1 MEGSNQTW
9 VYNPRSWSWAQKPQD
24 GTTTGE
30 TDNLERTWWRQW
42 PAGQSLSDM
51 DFHFL
56 PDKFNEWLKRGE
68 EDIMRSRTIDI
79 RSEWVNVWDC
89 GKEEQERAAPQVA
102 RSVVDHCTAHS
113 DIQQLC
119 HHWLVGGVLVVS
131 QQFLSSCSQSL
142 GLDEE
147 KLRSR
152 TSLHL
157 YS

>member
-1 MEGSNQTW
+1 MGPKAARLAPGT
-9 VYNPRSWSWAQKPQD
+9 RD

-79 RSEWVNVWDC
+79 RSEWVVVWDC

-119 HHWLVGGVLVVS
+119 HHWLVGGVLVVL
-131 QQFLSSCSQSL
+131 QQFLSSCGQSL

>member
-30 TDNLERTWWRQW
+30 TGNLERTWWRQW
-42 PAGQSLSDM
+42 AAGQSLSDM

-79 RSEWVNVWDC
+79 RSEWVVVWDC
-89 GKEEQERAAPQVA
+89 GKEEQERGTPLVA
-102 RSVVDHCTAHS
+102 RSVVDHCRHTRIMS
-113 DIQQLC
+113 S
-119 HHWLVGGVLVVS
+119 LVGAVLVVS

-142 GLDEE
+142 DLDEE